1 CFVGVPP
8 SPINIAPV
16 TLIDGGKS
24 VSGSYIGNRQRMRE
38 MLSFA
43 GLHGIEAQVEV
54 VPLSEVNAAIEKVRS
69 NQARYRMVV
78 EIDER

>member
-1 CFVGVPP
+1 
-8 SPINIAPV
+8 
-16 TLIDGGKS
+16 
-24 VSGSYIGNRQRMRE
+24 MRE

-43 GLHGIEAQVEV
+43 ALHGIEAQVEV

-78 EIDER
+78 EMDQG